1 MTTRIALSVAD
12 LAAIG
17 EAIAAAREPGAVF
30 RAVKAAARKAIGFR
44 LFTIMRL
51 HAGAQ
56 EVERLYSSLPDAYPV
71 SSRKPKQGTPWG
83 EQVLDRGEIFVA
95 NAPGEVR
102 GAFADYELIF
112 SLGIGA
118 IMNVPIRFRG
128 RSLGTMNI
136 CSEAD
141 WFTGADRAPGR
152 VLAALLAP
160 PLLAGV
166 KARS

>member
-1 MTTRIALSVAD
+1 MTRTAVTLTDVISVA
-12 LAAIG
+12 
-17 EAIAAAREPGAVF
+17 EIAANTADADAVF
-30 RAVKAAARKAIGFR
+30 RAVDVLTQKTIGHR

-51 HAGAQ
+51 HAATH

-71 SSRKPKQGTPWG
+71 SGRKPKQGTRWG

-95 NAPGEVR
+95 NTPDVVR
-102 GAFADYELIF
+102 ATFADYELIF

-136 CSEAD
+136 CAEAG
-141 WFTGADRAPGR
+141 WFSDTDHAPGR
-152 VLAALLAP
+152 LLASLLVP
-160 PLLAGV
+160 PLQAG
-166 KARS
+166 